1 MGLLFNSSYP
11 DKFGY
16 YTVGEKKSYSKLE
29 VLEWGEP
36 EWHFNDGVFSAIDW
50 TIEPPFDLWEL
61 YKQRV
66 KQIREQYDYV
76 VLMYSGGADSHNVL
90 SSFLEADCKIDE
102 IATFWDYEKSGE
114 KDSYLNA
121 EITRVVIPHIK
132 QLHKDGVILD
142 FIKFSDKPTC
152 LAIVSLSDS
161 GSASY
166 EFVIENTAT
175 FDFTSDWLPNPQT
188 ELPSLLHIG
197 TLATVI
203 EPGATE
209 LFEWA
214 QSVVKVAPIVF
225 DPNIRPAV
233 IGERTQYVMQVERW
247 VAISSAVKVSDE
259 DIKWLYP
266 SLEIE
271 QVVNNWL
278 AKGPSLIV
286 VTYGDKGLAGYRVGK
301 KVSVDAVK
309 VAVAD
314 TVGAGD
320 TVGAI
325 LVEAIVKDGLDT
337 LIGVRLEMML
347 KRAAKAAA
355 VTVSRSGANPPT
367 QKEID

>member
-1 MGLLFNSSYP
+1 MNQVWVAGEVLIDLIP
-11 DKFGY
+11 DGSNR
-16 YTVGEKKSYSKLE
+16 TPIVGGGPANTAKALSKL
-29 VLEWGEP
+29 GIDT
-36 EWHFNDGVFSAIDW
+36 HFIDGISTDDYGQMAKD
-50 TIEPPFDLWEL
+50 EL
-61 YKQRV
+61 VASGV
-66 KQIREQYDYV
+66 KLDYV
-76 VLMYSGGADSHNVL
+76 KY
-90 SSFLEADCKIDE
+90 
-102 IATFWDYEKSGE
+102 
-114 KDSYLNA
+114 
-121 EITRVVIPHIK
+121 
-132 QLHKDGVILD
+132 
-142 FIKFSDKPTC
+142 SDKPTC
-152 LAIVSLSDS
+152 LAIVSISDS

-175 FDFTSDWLPNPQT
+175 FDFNSTWLPNPQT
-188 ELPSLLHIG
+188 ERPALLHIG
-197 TLATVI
+197 TLATAI
-203 EPGATE
+203 EPGASV

-214 QSVVKVAPIVF
+214 QSVAKVAPIVF

-233 IGERTQYVMQVERW
+233 INDRDLYVKQVERW
-247 VAISSAVKVSDE
+247 VSISSAVKMSDE

-286 VTYGDKGLAGYRVGK
+286 VTYGDKGLAGYRVGE

-325 LVEAIVKDGLDT
+325 LVEAIVKDGLKS
-337 LIGVRLEMML
+337 LSGVRLEMML

-355 VTVSRSGANPPT
+355 ITVSRSGANPPT
-367 QKEID
+367 LKEIE